1 MGTTIASRSA
11 EIEAR
16 LPKARATLKKITNND
31 PKLEK
36 KIERALSLNWAGA
49 IPTSEPVHAVFHVPN
64 THNEQILSQQMD
76 HKFILTVTV

>member
-1 MGTTIASRSA
+1 MGLELNKLSEQVNQMGTTIASRSA

-36 KIERALSLNWAGA
+36 K
-49 IPTSEPVHAVFHVPN
+49 
-64 THNEQILSQQMD
+64 
-76 HKFILTVTV
+76 